1 MSRRTIHVITLFPEL
16 FQGFLHYG
24 VVGRLFAAKR
34 LLGVNF
40 VRPGDHCPK
49 GHKGVDDTPYGGR
62 PGMAIKADVLRD
74 SLTEGVLKP
83 FGLDRRDIHTVMP
96 DPKGPVFDHKKARLF
111 CQEHFMATH
120 EATGKEVV
128 FICGRYE
135 GIDERFVQRYVDE
148 KISLGDFVL
157 SGGELA
163 TMAILDA
170 SLRFLPRTLGNQ
182 LSVDEDSFEN
192 GLLDDPLYTRPALFE
207 GLGVPEVLTKGNHR
221 LIRDYRRG
229 ERLRV
234 TAEARP
240 DMLRRKR

>member
-1 MSRRTIHVITLFPEL
+1 MSRRTVHIITLFPEL

-24 VVGRLFAAKR
+24 VVGRLFGEEG
-34 LLGVNF
+34 LLEANF

-74 SLTEGVLKP
+74 SLVEGVLKP
-83 FGLDRRDIHTVMP
+83 FGLNRSDIHIVMP
-96 DPKGPVFDHKKARLF
+96 DPTGSIFDHKKARLF
-111 CQEHFMATH
+111 CREYFND
-120 EATGKEVV
+120 EAKDVV
-128 FICGRYE
+128 FVCGRYE
-135 GIDERFVQRYVDE
+135 GVDERFVQRYVDE

-170 SLRFLPRTLGNQ
+170 SLRFLPNTLGNK
-182 LSVDEDSFEN
+182 LSVDEESFED

-207 GLGVPEVLTKGNHR
+207 SLGIPEVLTKGNHR
-221 LIRDYRRG
+221 LIREYRHG

-240 DMLRRKR
+240 DMLRTKR